1 MSRSTAALA
10 AGYALAVPFS
20 LYLPGFLRLWRR
32 REPLVIASEEVG
44 ALLLVAGFAAKG
56 RTAGVVVNA
65 GWAVGL
71 AAALALE
78 GRKRARAGS

>member
-1 MSRSTAALA
+1 M
-10 AGYALAVPFS
+10 
-20 LYLPGFLRLWRR
+20 
-32 REPLVIASEEVG
+32 IASEEVG